1 MGEIAETT
9 VKSSRWKT
17 LGVRA
22 VSGLVLMAIC
32 GIPIY
37 FGGWIWAVFIVLVC
51 ARVIYEWVRM
61 TDIGAGKL
69 AFVVPVVGLLAV
81 MGLAQYGLWQQ
92 ALVSVVFIG
101 AVATYE
107 RSRRSGGLWAGFGV
121 LYVLLPSLTMLWLRG
136 DVAGFAAAGFAKF
149 LFIVVVVIAADTW
162 AYLGGST
169 IGGPKLVP
177 NISPNKTWS
186 GLVSGFVFG
195 AAFGALAAW
204 VIGFNPAYGAL
215 LALPIVAFAVA
226 GDLLESMIKRHLKV
240 KDAGGII
247 PGHGGL
253 LDRIDS
259 LLLIV
264 VVAAGALLL
273 WPSLWPMV

>member
-1 MGEIAETT
+1 MGR
-9 VKSSRWKT
+9 KKSRWKT

-51 ARVIYEWVRM
+51 IRVIYEWVRM
-61 TDIGAGKL
+61 TDRGAGTL
-69 AFVVPVVGLLAV
+69 AFVLPVAGLLAV

-92 ALVSVVFIG
+92 ALISSVFIG
-101 AVATYE
+101 AVAIYE
-107 RSRRSGGLWAGFGV
+107 RSRRGGRPGGGGLWAGFGV
-121 LYVLLPSLTMLWLRG
+121 LYVLLPSLAMLWLRG
-136 DVAGFAAAGFAKF
+136 DVAGFASAGFARF
-149 LFIVVVVIAADTW
+149 LFIVVVVIAADTF

-177 NISPNKTWS
+177 NISPNKTWA
-186 GLVSGFVFG
+186 GLISGFVFG
-195 AAFGALAAW
+195 AAFGALAAFI
-204 VIGFNPAYGAL
+204 IGFSPLYGIL
-215 LALPIVAFAVA
+215 LALPVVVFAVL
-226 GDLLESMIKRHLKV
+226 GDLLESMIKRHLKI
-240 KDAGGII
+240 KDAGGLI

-273 WPSLWPMV
+273 WPDLWPIV